1 MLIHVANLLLLGCY
15 LVRDILLL
23 RVAAVV
29 ASGCFIAYFLMQDAP
44 NWEAAAW
51 NVVYVVVNAVQIAL
65 LVRER
70 MRGQLTP
77 SEAAL
82 RERVFPWMP
91 PHKFATLVRMAS
103 PARIGP
109 ADRALVERGHPVTA
123 LWLVEAGELEVLIDG
138 QRVATCIPGDFVG
151 EMAFIDHAAASA
163 TVRACAPSTLL
174 VWDAQ
179 RLHDMLSDE
188 PEIQRGFH
196 AALGTN
202 MSQKLRRKAMQAV
215 SGSV

>member
-1 MLIHVANLLLLGCY
+1 VLIHLANLLLLGCY

-23 RVAAVV
+23 RAAAVV
-29 ASGCFIAYFLMQDAP
+29 ASGCFIAYFLMLETP
-44 NWEAAAW
+44 NLEAAAW

-70 MRGQLTP
+70 MRGPLTP
-77 SEAAL
+77 AEAAL
-82 RERVFPWMP
+82 RERIFPWMP
-91 PHKFATLVRMAS
+91 AHKFATLVRMAT
-103 PARIGP
+103 PARIDPG
-109 ADRALVERGHPVTA
+109 DGALLERGHPVA
-123 LWLVEAGELEVLIDG
+123 SLWLVEDGELEVVVDG
-138 QRVATCIPGDFVG
+138 RRVATCIPGDFIG

-163 TVRACAPSTLL
+163 TVRACTPSSMLA
-174 VWDAQ
+174 WDAE
-179 RLHDMLSDE
+179 RLRAMLGAE

-215 SGSV
+215 SGTV

>member
-1 MLIHVANLLLLGCY
+1 VLIHVANLLLLGCY

-29 ASGCFIAYFLMQDAP
+29 ASGCFIAYFMMLEVP

-77 SEAAL
+77 AEAAL
-82 RERVFPWMP
+82 REQIFPWMP
-91 PHKFATLVRMAS
+91 AHKFATLVRLAVS
-103 PARIGP
+103 ARMGP
-109 ADRALVERGHPVTA
+109 GDAALVERGHPVA
-123 LWLVEAGELEVLIDG
+123 SLWLVEGGELEVVVDG
-138 QRVATCIPGDFVG
+138 RRVATCIPGDFVG
-151 EMAFIDHAAASA
+151 EMAFIDRAAASA
-163 TVRACAPSTLL
+163 TVRACVPSTLL
-174 VWDAQ
+174 VWDAE
-179 RLHDMLSDE
+179 RLHAMLADE

>member
-1 MLIHVANLLLLGCY
+1 VLIHIANLLLLSCY

-23 RVAAVV
+23 RVAATV
-29 ASGCFIAYFLMQDAP
+29 ASGCFIAYFMMLEVP
-44 NWEAAAW
+44 NRAAATW

-70 MRGQLTP
+70 MRGQLTGA
-77 SEAAL
+77 EAAL
-82 RERVFPWMP
+82 HERIFPWMP
-91 PHKFATLVRMAS
+91 AHKFATLVRLAA
-103 PARIGP
+103 PAYLGP
-109 ADRALVERGHPVTA
+109 SDPALVERGHPVA
-123 LWLVEAGELEVLIDG
+123 SLWLIEGGELEVVVDG

-151 EMAFIDHAAASA
+151 EMAFIDRAAASA
-163 TVRACAPSTLL
+163 TVRARVPSTLL
-174 VWDAQ
+174 VWDAE
-179 RLHDMLSDE
+179 RLHTMLAGE

>member
-29 ASGCFIAYFLMQDAP
+29 ASGCFIAYFMMLDVP
-44 NWEAAAW
+44 NWEAAVW

-77 SEAAL
+77 TEAAL
-82 RERVFPWMP
+82 REWIFPWMP
-91 PHKFATLVRMAS
+91 AHKFASLVRLATS
-103 PARIGP
+103 SRFGP
-109 ADRALVERGHPVTA
+109 GDSSLVECGRPVVA
-123 LWLVEAGELEVLIDG
+123 LWLVETGELEVLIDG
-138 QRVATCIPGDFVG
+138 RRVASCIPGDFVG
-151 EMAFIDHAAASA
+151 EMAFIDRAAASA
-163 TVRACAPSTLL
+163 TVRACVPSTLL
-174 VWDAQ
+174 VWDAK
-179 RLHDMLSDE
+179 RLHEMLADE

-202 MSQKLRRKAMQAV
+202 MSQKLRRKAMQAI

>member
-29 ASGCFIAYFLMQDAP
+29 ASGCFIAYFMMLDVP
-44 NWEAAAW
+44 NWEAAVW

-70 MRGQLTP
+70 MRGKLTP
-77 SEAAL
+77 TEAAL
-82 RERVFPWMP
+82 REWIFPWMP
-91 PHKFATLVRMAS
+91 AHKFASL
-103 PARIGP
+103 ARLATSSRFGP
-109 ADRALVERGHPVTA
+109 GDSSIVERGHPVAA

-138 QRVATCIPGDFVG
+138 RRVATCIPGDFVG
-151 EMAFIDHAAASA
+151 EMAFIDRAAASA
-163 TVRACAPSTLL
+163 TVRACVPSTLL
-174 VWDAQ
+174 VWDAK
-179 RLHDMLSDE
+179 RLHEMLADE

>member
-1 MLIHVANLLLLGCY
+1 MLIHLANLLLLGCY

-29 ASGCFIAYFLMQDAP
+29 ASGCFIAYFMMLEAP
-44 NWEAAAW
+44 NWEAASW

-70 MRGQLTP
+70 VRGQLTP
-77 SEAAL
+77 TEAAL

-91 PHKFATLVRMAS
+91 AHKFATLVRLAVL
-103 PARIGP
+103 ARVEPGDP
-109 ADRALVERGHPVTA
+109 ALVERGQAVEA
-123 LWLVEAGELEVLIDG
+123 LWLVQDGELEVVVDG
-138 QRVATCIPGDFVG
+138 RCVATCISGDFVG
-151 EMAFIDHAAASA
+151 EMAFIDRVAASA
-163 TVRACAPSTLL
+163 TVRARVPSTLL
-174 VWDAQ
+174 VWDAR
-179 RLHDMLSDE
+179 RLDGMLADE

-202 MSQKLRRKAMQAV
+202 MSQKLRRKAMQVV
-215 SGSV
+215 SGTV